1 MMIGLIMLR
10 YKEHLT
16 TVVNSQTRL
25 LFSVNSMVAL
35 LCCYIRSFALSHNDL
50 RILVKQQLSSN
61 DTRNSIGNLPVVV
74 DLLFQ
79 YAKGLLE
86 LFDAT
91 FELMTT
97 QYHDWLLSKERK
109 QKMIPLVR
117 EREGIFDTLFFTWM
131 PPLYR

>member
-1 MMIGLIMLR
+1 
-10 YKEHLT
+10 
-16 TVVNSQTRL
+16 VANSQTRL
-25 LFSVNSMVAL
+25 FVSVNSIVAL
-35 LCCYIRSFALSHNDL
+35 LCIVVLLHSFVRSIVSSHNDL

-74 DLLFQ
+74 DLLLQ

-97 QYHDWLLSKERK
+97 QYHDWFLSKESK
-109 QKMIPLVR
+109 QKNKKRYAI
-117 EREGIFDTLFFTWM
+117 G
-131 PPLYR
+131 